1 MLILP
6 SQKKKTGKILSS
18 RKPKN
23 DEAILHIFELSKQNV
38 TLELFGF
45 QFRKT
50 GPKTNFFPL
59 ENFIIKFITNLAIHN
74 SLRKLYY
81 QNMREYFAFLFAY
94 NFDNS

>member
-6 SQKKKTGKILSS
+6 SQKKTGKILSS

-38 TLELFGF
+38 PLELFGF

-50 GPKTNFFPL
+50 VPKTNFFPL
-59 ENFIIKFITNLAIHN
+59 ENFIIKFITNITNVKRTFGA
-74 SLRKLYY
+74 S
-81 QNMREYFAFLFAY
+81 
-94 NFDNS
+94 NFEQLIKGRV